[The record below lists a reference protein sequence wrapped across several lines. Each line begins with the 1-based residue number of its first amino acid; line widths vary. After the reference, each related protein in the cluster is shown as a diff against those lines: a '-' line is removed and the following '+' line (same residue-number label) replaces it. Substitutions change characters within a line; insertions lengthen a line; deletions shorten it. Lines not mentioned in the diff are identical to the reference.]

1 MQRRK
6 LLDAE
11 LILAQ
16 ELLSKVK
23 KDEITLNDAS
33 DELQNLSN
41 ILKTK
46 EYSLLLSAIKEK
58 KIELNNKSKA
68 QKINSYSKLFD
79 CYVDNKFEGGNLPK
93 SVVSRISKFNTL
105 KSNDEKLSYACIK
118 LEIMAGIESLKK
130 DLESRKSIQLEMLT
144 NKFNKSSNDLNSLDD
159 LIIHFF
165 ENLAV
170 KEIKTADKNLWKRI
184 IKSIEAILAN

>member
-1 MQRRK
+1 MQQF
-6 LLDAE
+6 
-11 LILAQ
+11 I
-16 ELLSKVK
+16 
-23 KDEITLNDAS
+23 AS
-33 DELQNLSN
+33 
-41 ILKTK
+41 
-46 EYSLLLSAIKEK
+46 
-58 KIELNNKSKA
+58 
-68 QKINSYSKLFD
+68 
-79 CYVDNKFEGGNLPK
+79 
-93 SVVSRISKFNTL
+93 
-105 KSNDEKLSYACIK
+105 SNDEKLSYACIK

-159 LIIHFF
+159 LIIYFF

>member
-1 MQRRK
+1 
-6 LLDAE
+6 
-11 LILAQ
+11 
-16 ELLSKVK
+16 
-23 KDEITLNDAS
+23 
-33 DELQNLSN
+33 
-41 ILKTK
+41 
-46 EYSLLLSAIKEK
+46 
-58 KIELNNKSKA
+58 
-68 QKINSYSKLFD
+68 
-79 CYVDNKFEGGNLPK
+79 
-93 SVVSRISKFNTL
+93 
-105 KSNDEKLSYACIK
+105 
-118 LEIMAGIESLKK
+118 MAGIESLKK